1 MSIHDEMIKMK
12 KRRLNNKQSIFQE
25 FMQFR
30 ENQRDKEI
38 VSHQIAEYEE
48 YLRHKKNK
56 EVDEIIKQ
64 LKNDSEVS

>member
-64 LKNDSEVS
+64 LKNDSEVN

>member
-38 VSHQIAEYEE
+38 VSHQIDEYEE

>member
-1 MSIHDEMIKMK
+1 MSIHDEMIKMNQ
-12 KRRLNNKQSIFQE
+12 RRLNNKQSIFQE
-25 FMQFR
+25 FMKFTKH
-30 ENQRDKEI
+30 QRDKEI
-38 VSHQIAEYEE
+38 FSHQIDEYEE